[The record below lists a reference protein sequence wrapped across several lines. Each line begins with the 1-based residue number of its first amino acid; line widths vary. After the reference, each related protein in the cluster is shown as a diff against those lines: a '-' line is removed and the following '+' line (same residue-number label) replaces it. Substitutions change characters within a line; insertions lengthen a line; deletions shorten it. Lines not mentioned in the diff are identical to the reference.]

1 VAEEVR
7 LRDGTAAWVWPLLRT
22 DRALLAAEF
31 ARLSPESRRRRF
43 LSPVVS
49 LSEDMFD
56 HLVDDVDGVDH
67 VALVLFA
74 ENGDAFDPV
83 GIARIARYPD
93 LRDTADLGVTVRDEW
108 QGRGVASALLPALM
122 RHRPEGVE
130 RIVTDVTVDNRASV
144 AMLEALGPTE
154 AENTGFGLREVT
166 VDISSWPRE
175 PSAAL
180 TGLGTE
186 VPEEM
191 AATVTKRSRSGSHP
205 AQAEPGQPAFKTRDQ
220 ICPWVR

>member
-1 VAEEVR
+1 MAEEVR

-56 HLVDDVDGVDH
+56 HLIDDVDGVDH

-74 ENGDAFDPV
+74 ENGEAFDPV
-83 GIARIARYPD
+83 GIARMARYAEAH
-93 LRDTADLGVTVRDEW
+93 DTADLGVTVRDEW

-122 RHRPEGVE
+122 CHRPEGVE
-130 RIVTDVTVDNRASV
+130 RIVTDVTVDNRASL

-154 AENTGFGLREVT
+154 AENTGFGLRKVT

-175 PSAAL
+175 HSPAL
-180 TGLGTE
+180 TELETE
-186 VPEEM
+186 VPGEM
-191 AATVTKRSRSGSHP
+191 AATVTNHSRSGTHA
-205 AQAEPGQPAFKTRDQ
+205 AQAEPGQAAFKTRDQ

>member
-1 VAEEVR
+1 MAEEVR

-22 DRALLAAEF
+22 DRALLVAEF

-56 HLVDDVDGVDH
+56 YLIDDVDGVDH
-67 VALVLFA
+67 VAMVLFA

-83 GIARIARYPD
+83 GFARIARYPK

-108 QGRGVASALLPALM
+108 QGRGVASAILPALM

-130 RIVTDVTVDNRASV
+130 RIVTDVTVDNRASL
-144 AMLEALGPTE
+144 AMLEALGPTD
-154 AENTGFGLREVT
+154 AEFTGFGLCRVA
-166 VDISSWPRE
+166 VDISSWPRD
-175 PSAAL
+175 PSSAL
-180 TGLGTE
+180 TMLETE
-186 VPEEM
+186 VPREV
-191 AATVTKRSRSGSHP
+191 AATAVKRGRSGSLD
-205 AQAEPGQPAFKTRDQ
+205 ARAEPGQPAFKTRDG

>member
-1 VAEEVR
+1 VAEEIR

-31 ARLSPESRRRRF
+31 ERLSPESRRRRF

-49 LSEDMFD
+49 LSKDMFD
-56 HLVDDVDGVDH
+56 HLIDDVDGVDH

-83 GIARIARYPD
+83 GIARMARYRHV
-93 LRDTADLGVTVRDEW
+93 RDTADLGVTVRDEW

-122 RHRPEGVE
+122 RHRPEGVV
-130 RIVTDVTVDNRASV
+130 RIVTDTTVDNRASL

-154 AENTGFGLREVT
+154 AEFTGFGLCEVT

-175 PSAAL
+175 PTPAL
-180 TGLGTE
+180 TGLGTGD
-186 VPEEM
+186 PGGS
-191 AATVTKRSRSGSHP
+191 AAVSERARSRSAH
-205 AQAEPGQPAFKTRDQ
+205 ALAEPGQPTFKTRDR
-220 ICPWVR
+220 ICPWLR